1 MGQETFETNDGG
13 GSDTA
18 GQAPPPAPPAPPA
31 RPAPSPLPPPGPV
44 VASGDRPLS
53 AENLWQIEQ
62 ANIRGKKIRKAGGM
76 AMFNGIALS
85 CFAGFSALFVLGSL
99 IFGGFDVVGTVMAAG
114 LGLAAF
120 NEFKGR
126 RLFRGF
132 DRRAP
137 QLLGWN
143 QVCLMALVIGYCT
156 WMIADAYFRPN
167 PYADEIARAPMLAEM
182 LGPMSE
188 LQWQLTLAIYGAVIV
203 GAIVFQGLNAVYYF
217 TRAKHLRAYL
227 DETPDWVVDV
237 QRRTAGQ

>member
-1 MGQETFETNDGG
+1 MNGGG
-13 GSDTA
+13 GSDTV
-18 GQAPPPAPPAPPA
+18 GQASPPAPPPMPPPAPVA
-31 RPAPSPLPPPGPV
+31 
-44 VASGDRPLS
+44 ASGDGPLS
-53 AENLWQIEQ
+53 AENLRQIEQ
-62 ANIRGKKIRKAGGM
+62 ANIRAKSIRKAGGM
-76 AMFNGIALS
+76 AMFNGITLAS
-85 CFAGFSALFVLGSL
+85 FAGVSALCAIGTLM
-99 IFGGFDVVGTVMAAG
+99 FGGFSVPATVMAGG

-137 QLLGWN
+137 RLLGWN
-143 QVCLMALVIGYCT
+143 QLFLMALVIGYCT

-217 TRAKHLRAYL
+217 TRAKHLSAYL